1 MTDKELKRLSR
12 AELLE
17 MLIAQ
22 TQEVERLQLLLEDA
36 QRQLDDRQILL
47 NKAGSIA
54 DACIQINGV
63 FEAAQAAAEE
73 YLVNIRLRSQRQE
86 EVAEHMEADA
96 IARAEGIVAEA
107 EAKSKALEVETAE
120 KCDAMVAKA
129 KAESDAYWKNVSVK
143 VDAYLKQHAELR
155 NMLYLELISNGEEE

>member
-17 MLIAQ
+17 MLISQ
-22 TQEVERLQLLLEDA
+22 TQEVERLQLLLEDV
-36 QRQLDDRQILL
+36 QRQLDDRRILL

-73 YLVNIRLRSQRQE
+73 YLVNIRLRSQCQE
-86 EVAEHMEADA
+86 EIADHIESNAKTKAESM
-96 IARAEGIVAEA
+96 IAEA
-107 EAKSKALEVETAE
+107 EARCKALEAETVE
-120 KCDAMVAKA
+120 KCDAMVQKA
-129 KAESDAYWKNVSVK
+129 KTESDAYWKNVSAK